1 MKNKKSRYTH
11 PLPGRTF
18 PHVPVQRSRAAAT
31 LTVVDGVCEVFAS
44 AFKRKREQSV
54 IKSIRKNMEE
64 ARALLQGGKPI
75 SAGGMRQIN
84 ACFDSLDAAFTT
96 KYLDDAARLKAWAGN
111 TLVAYTMLVDTL
123 AICPD
128 YTRSPAYP
136 KNRYKACWQRLH
148 DSLAIL
154 TGWLISLCPEAE
166 DEGMK
171 VYDGLQGWHEAG
183 NCD

>member
-18 PHVPVQRSRAAAT
+18 PHVPVQRSRAAAA